1 MIHLLNGLVLLGVIR
16 RAGVADDIAAV
27 ATLLWLVHP
36 VLSESVVY
44 ITQRTEMLMGLFFLL
59 MFYCFL
65 RSLDSTGGR
74 LWQLAAV
81 LACGLGMG
89 CKEVMAVAPVL
100 VLAYDYVFV
109 TGSLKRSLRERR
121 ALYAGLAATW
131 LMLPLLIGGVSLW
144 AKMGNRAEG
153 LTPWNTRDAVYDA
166 RALPAIVCLA
176 VGLMIDYEAWPRVH
190 SVREILPKDC

>member
-1 MIHLLNGLVLLGVIR
+1 
-16 RAGVADDIAAV
+16 
-27 ATLLWLVHP
+27 
-36 VLSESVVY
+36 
-44 ITQRTEMLMGLFFLL
+44 MGLFFLL

-65 RSLDSTGGR
+65 RSLDSTRGR

-89 CKEVMAVAPVL
+89 ARRSWPSRECWCWRTITF
-100 VLAYDYVFV
+100 FV

-153 LTPWNTRDAVYDA
+153 LTPWEYRECSVRCSCTT
-166 RALPAIVCLA
+166 AIVCLA
-176 VGLMIDYEAWPRVH
+176 GGVDDRL
-190 SVREILPKDC
+190 